1 MKKRRQSKNVKFP
14 SKVDMWL
21 AVLIVGTMLLVIL
34 EGLRTMF
41 AGGLM
46 STGERAVL
54 FIVHFAVPC
63 FILWLFSSTYYV
75 IGDKELLIRYGPF
88 RRAVPLDSIITV
100 RKTSN
105 PASSPALS
113 LKRLEISYGNGSI
126 VLISPKDRDA
136 FLTELRRKCPGA
148 FIE

>member
-1 MKKRRQSKNVKFP
+1 
-14 SKVDMWL
+14 
-21 AVLIVGTMLLVIL
+21 
-34 EGLRTMF
+34 
-41 AGGLM
+41 M

-88 RRAVPLDSIITV
+88 RRAVPLDSIKTV